1 MNMSVVLVQL
11 AGQRIAL
18 PALEVDSII
27 ELEKITPVPGAPP
40 YIAGL
45 TSLRSRALTVI
56 DCAKIL
62 GLNEYESGECQRA
75 VVFSYGGHDY
85 ALLVEAVEDVADATT
100 EPVPVPGGA
109 GESWSKISDGLVE
122 TNVGPA
128 MLINI
133 DTLIDSLKAKKH

>member
-18 PALEVDSII
+18 PSLQVDAVI
-27 ELEKITPVPGAPP
+27 EIDKITPVPGAPP

-62 GLNEYESGECQRA
+62 GLNDYESDECQRA
-75 VVFSYGGHDY
+75 VVFNLEGHDY
-85 ALLVEAVEDVADATT
+85 ALLVELVEDVADATT

-109 GESWSKISDGLVE
+109 GEMWSKISDGLIE

-128 MLINI
+128 MLIRTE
-133 DTLIDSLKAKKH
+133 TLIESLKE

>member
-18 PALEVDSII
+18 PSLEVDSVI
-27 ELEKITPVPGAPP
+27 EIDKITPVPGAPP
-40 YIAGL
+40 YVAGL

-56 DCAKIL
+56 DCAKML
-62 GLNEYESGECQRA
+62 GLNDYENDECQRA
-75 VVFSYGGHDY
+75 VVFNFKGHDY
-85 ALLVEAVEDVADATT
+85 ALLVEVVEDVADTST

-109 GESWSKISDGLVE
+109 GELWSTISDGLIE

-128 MLINI
+128 MLIR
-133 DTLIDSLKAKKH
+133 TEALIDSLKPKKR

>member
-18 PALEVDSII
+18 PSLEVDAVI
-27 ELEKITPVPGAPP
+27 EIDKITPVPGAPA

-56 DCAKIL
+56 DCARIL
-62 GLNEYESGECQRA
+62 GLNDYENDECQRA
-75 VVFSYGGHDY
+75 VVFNLEGHDY
-85 ALLVEAVEDVADATT
+85 ALLVELVEDVADATT
-100 EPVPVPGGA
+100 EPVPIPGGA
-109 GESWSKISDGLVE
+109 GEMWTKISEGLIE

-128 MLINI
+128 MLIRTE
-133 DTLIDSLKAKKH
+133 TLIESLKE

>member
-1 MNMSVVLVQL
+1 MSMSVVLVQL

-18 PALEVDSII
+18 PALEIDSVI
-27 ELEKITPVPGAPP
+27 EMDKITPVPGAPP

-56 DCAKIL
+56 DCAKML
-62 GLNEYESGECQRA
+62 GLNDYDSSECQRA
-75 VVFSYGGHDY
+75 VVFNSQGHDY
-85 ALLVEAVEDVADATT
+85 ALLVEVVEDVVDAST

-109 GESWSKISDGLVE
+109 GEMWSKISDGLIE

-128 MLINI
+128 MLIST
-133 DTLIDSLKAKKH
+133 DTLIDSLKQKKH

>member
-18 PALEVDSII
+18 PSLQVDAVI
-27 ELEKITPVPGAPP
+27 EIDKITPVPGAPP

-62 GLNEYESGECQRA
+62 GLNDYESDECQRA
-75 VVFSYGGHDY
+75 VVFNLEGHDY
-85 ALLVEAVEDVADATT
+85 ALLVELVEDVADATT

-109 GESWSKISDGLVE
+109 GETWSKISDGLIE

-128 MLINI
+128 MLIR
-133 DTLIDSLKAKKH
+133 TEALIESLKE

>member
-18 PALEVDSII
+18 PALDVDSVI
-27 ELEKITPVPGAPP
+27 ELDKITPVPGAPP

-56 DCAKIL
+56 DCAKML
-62 GLNEYESGECQRA
+62 GLNQYETGERQRG
-75 VVFSYGGHDY
+75 VVFNFKGHDY

-100 EPVPVPGGA
+100 EPAAVPGGA
-109 GESWSKISDGLVE
+109 GEVWSKISDGLIE

-128 MLINI
+128 MLIRTE
-133 DTLIDSLKAKKH
+133 TLINSMKEQKR

>member
-1 MNMSVVLVQL
+1 MSMSVVLAQL

-18 PALEVDSII
+18 PALDVDSVI
-27 ELEKITPVPGAPP
+27 ELDKITPVPGAPA

-56 DCAKIL
+56 DCAKML

-75 VVFSYGGHDY
+75 VVFNFNGHDY
-85 ALLVEAVEDVADATT
+85 ALLVEVVEDVADATT

-109 GESWSKISDGLVE
+109 GEAWSKISEGLIE

-128 MLINI
+128 MLIRT
-133 DTLIDSLKAKKH
+133 DTLINSLKQKKR

>member
-1 MNMSVVLVQL
+1 MNISVVLVEL

-18 PALEVDSII
+18 PSLEIDSVI
-27 ELEKITPVPGAPP
+27 EIDKITPVPGAPD

-56 DCAKIL
+56 DCATML
-62 GLNEYESGECQRA
+62 GLNDYENDDYQRA
-75 VVFSYGGHDY
+75 VVFNCGGHDY
-85 ALLVEAVEDVADATT
+85 ALLVEVVEDVVDATT

-109 GESWSKISDGLVE
+109 GEMWSKISDGLIE

-128 MLINI
+128 MLIRTE
-133 DTLIDSLKAKKH
+133 TLINSLKQK